1 MNMRSAI
8 QLGKKRGGKTI
19 RSAPTRW
26 MITCSIAVIFTLPLI
41 AQSAEL
47 QQKLAAVKQ
56 SMAEN
61 KMRLQKYQWTETT
74 QLTLKGDPKPPS
86 QKLCQYGPGGQ
97 VQKTPITPP
106 PPPPSGGRLKQRV
119 VANKTA
125 EMQEYMGDVKNLL
138 ALYVPPD
145 PQKMQQAY
153 AAGNVSLNPI
163 GGLVNLVFKNYAQPG
178 DQMTITFDPTSKKV
192 ISLSVQTYMGQ
203 SKDAVTL
210 QVQMGGLPDG
220 TSYVQQSVLSATAKQ
235 LLVTTTNSNYQMI
248 GG

>member
-1 MNMRSAI
+1 MNTRSTM
-8 QLGKKRGGKTI
+8 QLSKMRGGKTMG
-19 RSAPTRW
+19 SARTRW
-26 MITCSIAVIFTLPLI
+26 IITCSLVLTFAVPLI
-41 AQSAEL
+41 AQSPEL

-61 KMRLQKYQWTETT
+61 KMRLQKYQWIETT
-74 QLTLKGDPKPPS
+74 QLNLKGDPKPPS
-86 QKLCQYGPGGQ
+86 QKQCQYGPGGQ

-125 EMQEYMGDVKNLL
+125 EMQDYMGDVKTLL

-153 AAGNVSLNPI
+153 AAGNVLFNPSS
-163 GGLVNLVFKNYAQPG
+163 GLVNLVFKNYAQPG

-192 ISLSVQTYMGQ
+192 ISVSVQTYMGQ

-210 QVQMGGLPDG
+210 QIQMGSLPDG
-220 TSYVQQSVLSATAKQ
+220 TNYVQQSVLNAVAKQ
-235 LLVTTTNSNYQMI
+235 LIVTTTNSNYQMI

>member
-1 MNMRSAI
+1 MSTKNLIQRCNTRSANMI
-8 QLGKKRGGKTI
+8 G
-19 RSAPTRW
+19 SARTRW
-26 MITCSIAVIFTLPLI
+26 VITCTLALTFALPVI
-41 AQSAEL
+41 AQSPDL
-47 QQKLAAVKQ
+47 QEKLAAVKQ

-61 KMRLQKYQWTETT
+61 KMRLQKYQWIETT
-74 QLTLKGDPKPPS
+74 QLNLKGDPKPPS
-86 QKLCQYGPGGQ
+86 QKQCQYGPDGQ

-125 EMQEYMGDVKNLL
+125 EMQDYMGDVKTLL

-153 AAGNVSLNPI
+153 AAGNVSLNPSS
-163 GGLVNLVFKNYAQPG
+163 GLLNLIFKNYAQPG
-178 DQMTITFDPTSKKV
+178 DQMTILFDPTSKKV
-192 ISLSVQTYMGQ
+192 ISVNVQTYMGQ

-210 QVQMGGLPDG
+210 QLQMGSLPDG
-220 TSYVQQSVLSATAKQ
+220 TSYVQQSVLNAVAKQ
-235 LLVTTTNSNYQMI
+235 LIVTTTNSNYQMI